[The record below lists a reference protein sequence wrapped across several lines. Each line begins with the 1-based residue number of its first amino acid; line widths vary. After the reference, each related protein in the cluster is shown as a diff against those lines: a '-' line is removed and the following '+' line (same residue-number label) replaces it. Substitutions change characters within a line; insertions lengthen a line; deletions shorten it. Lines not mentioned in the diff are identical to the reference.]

1 VRKPNKTYFSKVIE
15 QIKKELN
22 ATALDC
28 NNRGPLLPKPW
39 LINFW
44 RVTVARV
51 VVCPS
56 VRLAVS
62 HKCTVA

>member
-39 LINFW
+39 LINF
-44 RVTVARV
+44 
-51 VVCPS
+51 
-56 VRLAVS
+56 
-62 HKCTVA
+62 